1 MSFLSTQYFPPFD
14 RLTPELA
21 LQEIPGL
28 IAETERRVAELETS
42 CTPTWE
48 GRIAALT
55 QITHPLGYAWGLVS
69 HLHSTCNSPAW
80 RQVIEQL
87 QPQIVA
93 LFLRIGQSEPLFAAL
108 RTLHDTPAA
117 WNALSEGQRRVVE
130 AELRNA
136 RDSGIALHGEER
148 ARFSAIVT
156 RLSEL
161 GTHFSNNT
169 LDATKA
175 FSLILTSPE
184 EVDGLPQN
192 ILRICADAARSLGHA
207 DATAEKG
214 PWAVTLEVA
223 VYGPFL
229 KFSNRRDLRERV
241 YRARATRACSGSFD
255 NTPLLKEIL
264 DLRKQEATMLGFE
277 TYADLVLDSR
287 MAKTPGKVLSLLE
300 QIGGPALEK
309 ARKELDAL
317 RAFAAKNGQTGPLE
331 PWDVAYWS
339 RREMESLYGFSSE
352 TIRPYLPFS
361 AVLEGLFR
369 LAQELF
375 GIAIEAADGQAPVWH
390 PHVRLFRVRNAGG
403 DPIAYFYL
411 DPYSR
416 PESKSG
422 GAWMDA
428 FRTRQRNA
436 DGSVQLP
443 LALLCCNQTPPS
455 AGRPSLMTLGEVD
468 TLFHEF
474 GHALQAM
481 LTTIDFPEASGINN
495 IEWDAVELASQFME
509 NWCTHTATLRA
520 ISRHFET
527 GEPIPDDLLARIRET
542 DTYGQGL
549 ATIRQLSF
557 GLMDMLLHTEVPSSR
572 LPDAFAAETEAEK
585 RYRLVPG
592 ISGEHMLATFTHI
605 FAGGYAAGYY
615 SYMWADIL
623 AHDAFAAFE
632 EAGLDNPEARRE
644 TGRRYAATILGLGGA
659 RAPGDVFRDFR
670 GRDPSPEALLRH
682 KGLL

>member
-1 MSFLSTQYFPPFD
+1 MSFLSSQYFPPFD
-14 RLTPELA
+14 KLTPELA
-21 LQEIPGL
+21 LQEIPRL
-28 IAETERRVAELETS
+28 IADTERRVTELES
-42 CTPTWE
+42 ACTPTWE

-55 QITHPLGYAWGLVS
+55 DVTHPLGYAWGLVS
-69 HLHSTCNSPAW
+69 HLHGTCNSPAW

-87 QPQIVA
+87 QPQIVT
-93 LFLRIGQSEPLFAAL
+93 LFLRIGQSEPLYAAL
-108 RTLHDTPAA
+108 RTLHDTTAT
-117 WNALSEGQRRVVE
+117 WDALSEGQRRVVE

-136 RDSGIALHGEER
+136 RDSGIALQGEER
-148 ARFSAIVT
+148 TRFSEIVT

-161 GTHFSNNT
+161 GTRFSNNT
-169 LDATKA
+169 LDATKD
-175 FSLILTSPE
+175 FSLLLTTPA

-192 ILRICADAARSLGHA
+192 ILRICADAARALGHA
-207 DATAEKG
+207 EATAENG
-214 PWAVTLEVA
+214 PWAITLEVA

-241 YRARATRACSGSFD
+241 YRARATRACSGTFD
-255 NTPLLKEIL
+255 NTPLLTEIL
-264 DLRKQEATMLGFE
+264 NLRREEATLLGFA

-287 MAKTPGKVLSLLE
+287 MAKSPAKVLSLLE
-300 QIGGPALEK
+300 QIGGPALVK
-309 ARKELDAL
+309 ARKELEAL
-317 RAFAAKNGQTGPLE
+317 RVFAAQNGQSEPLQ

-339 RREMESLYGFSSE
+339 RREMEALYGFSSE

-361 AVLEGLFR
+361 AVLDGLFR
-369 LAQELF
+369 LAQDLF
-375 GIAIEAADGQAPVWH
+375 GITIETADGLAPVWH
-390 PHVRLFRVRNAGG
+390 PDVRLFRVRNNGG

-422 GAWMDA
+422 GAWMDS
-428 FRTRQRNA
+428 FRSRQRKA

-455 AGRPSLMTLGEVD
+455 ADRPSLMTLGEVD

-509 NWCTHTATLRA
+509 NWCTHAGTLRS
-520 ISRHFET
+520 ISRHFES
-527 GEPIPDDLLARIRET
+527 GEPIPDELLDRIRET
-542 DTYGQGL
+542 NTYGQGL
-549 ATIRQLSF
+549 GTIRQLSF
-557 GLMDMLLHTEVPSSR
+557 GLMDMLLHTEVPSPR
-572 LPDAFAAETEAEK
+572 LPDAFAAEAEAEN
-585 RYRLVPG
+585 RYRLIPG
-592 ISGEHMLATFTHI
+592 VDGEHMLATFTHI
-605 FAGGYAAGYY
+605 FSGGYAAGYY

-659 RAPGDVFRDFR
+659 RAPSDVYRDFR